1 MDRIYKYN
9 PNISYNPNGGRY
21 LQLITAKNLYIQ
33 NITVA
38 ENDGH
43 SDSFHV
49 KFPNVFTNYP
59 LGAVRVEDQK
69 FKDWDHY
76 KFTIWQL
83 QLNFVV
89 FCASSA
95 CGVSVEHLNAKEP
108 MIRSIYR
115 FHVYYHIRRILKILE
130 IPLPYENSFNQ
141 YNNPYNHE
149 KFIGIC
155 SEYGVSNDLTK
166 WRKQKYFSTWQS
178 RAWETG
184 KPGMSNINENSFS
197 RWIIEKSDGL
207 TMLGL
212 QKLSGSVRHDAYL
225 ILTSQTSTR
234 GPIVGIESR
243 NLDAQHTFLNT
254 FENIVNRRVNIS
266 EDIRRFQKTLQYA
279 RSKVD
284 YVIGE
289 FIYMLPSNMN
299 LQIEKVKDYNNKILI
314 SSPSFKIGTNL
325 KINLD
330 GEQVKLKDKP
340 DVKSKEVEMVKT
352 EPDVKPKVITKP
364 DIKSNKEHKQDVKP
378 NIELKHDVMLITT
391 KPDTNKITYEEE
403 KVALYWE
410 LQLYLQYGGCSSDL
424 RSICLCHE
432 ICVYQDSNTCDKC
445 PQILRQPTNCFLCSI
460 QDP

>member
-9 PNISYNPNGGRY
+9 SDASYKPNGGTY
-21 LQLITAKNLYIQ
+21 LQLTTAKDLYIQ
-33 NITVA
+33 NVTVA
-38 ENDGH
+38 EHDGGH
-43 SDSFHV
+43 SDSFQV

-76 KFTIWQL
+76 TFTIWQS
-83 QLNFVV
+83 QLNFAI

-141 YNNPYNHE
+141 YNNSYNHE

-155 SEYGVSNDLTK
+155 SEYGVSNNLTK
-166 WRKQKYFSTWQS
+166 WRNQKYFSTWQS

-184 KPGMSNINENSFS
+184 KPGMSYINENSFS

-207 TMLGL
+207 TTLGL
-212 QKLSGSVRHDAYL
+212 QKISESVRDYAYL

-234 GPIVGIESR
+234 GPIVGHEAR
-243 NLDAQHTFLNT
+243 NLDAQRTFLNT
-254 FENIVNRRVNIS
+254 FENIVDRRVNIP

-284 YVIGE
+284 YAIGE
-289 FIYMLPSNMN
+289 FIYMLPSDMN
-299 LQIEKVKDYNNKILI
+299 LRIGNVRNYNNKTLI
-314 SSPSFKIGTNL
+314 SSPSFKIGTN
-325 KINLD
+325 
-330 GEQVKLKDKP
+330 VKVNI

-364 DIKSNKEHKQDVKP
+364 NIKPNKEHKQDVKP
-378 NIELKHDVMLITT
+378 NIKFDRESNQDVK
-391 KPDTNKITYEEE
+391 KPDTNEITYEEE
-403 KVALYWE
+403 KVALVLGTTAIFTVWWMF
-410 LQLYLQYGGCSSDL
+410 
-424 RSICLCHE
+424 
-432 ICVYQDSNTCDKC
+432 K
-445 PQILRQPTNCFLCSI
+445 
-460 QDP
+460 